1 MTKKERLD
9 SLEANLN
16 FMAKCMEQLMEQQKE
31 QLEEE
36 QQQQKQIVEEE
47 PTIEVKVNNMA
58 NKISEVMEEN
68 KSLQLND
75 IIELIQSYGLTKV
88 DSLRIADKRHRLYFI
103 EPINHNI
110 IGFTIDTELRWA
122 KATLLY

>member
-1 MTKKERLD
+1 MTKNERLD
-9 SLEANLN
+9 SLEANLSMMSEI
-16 FMAKCMEQLMEQQKE
+16 MAQLMEQQKK

-36 QQQQKQIVEEE
+36 QQKQIVEAE
-47 PTIEVKVNNMA
+47 PTIEVKVNDMA

>member
-1 MTKKERLD
+1 METKKERLD
-9 SLEANLN
+9 RLEANLSIMSEI
-16 FMAKCMEQLMEQQKE
+16 MAQLMEQQKK

-36 QQQQKQIVEEE
+36 QQKQIVEEE

>member
-9 SLEANLN
+9 SLEANLSIMSEV
-16 FMAKCMEQLMEQQKE
+16 MAQLMEQQKK

-36 QQQQKQIVEEE
+36 QQQQKQIEVE

-58 NKISEVMEEN
+58 NKISEIMEEN

>member
-9 SLEANLN
+9 SLEANLSIMSEV
-16 FMAKCMEQLMEQQKE
+16 MAQLMEQQKK

-36 QQQQKQIVEEE
+36 QQQQKQIEVE

-88 DSLRIADKRHRLYFI
+88 DSLRIADQRHRLYFI

-110 IGFTIDTELRWA
+110 IGFTVDTELKWI
-122 KATLLY
+122 KATLLYW

>member
-1 MTKKERLD
+1 MTKNERLD
-9 SLEANLN
+9 SLEANLSMMSEI
-16 FMAKCMEQLMEQQKE
+16 MAQLMEQQKK

-36 QQQQKQIVEEE
+36 QQKQIVEAE
-47 PTIEVKVNNMA
+47 PTIEVKVNDMA

-122 KATLLY
+122 KATLLYW